1 MGNKMTVIKEC
12 NKVNGVRKVCTERI
26 GHKEFFYRVRGHLLM
41 SGCEAVNTELL
52 ADMVYGISERGDMPM
67 VVLSS
72 RREFLEHLEERK
84 DIDRMI
90 VSYPGELNYHP
101 MYGMSEQQI
110 LRLFRMAGEEMGCGT
125 MTERVM
131 LYAAAVINIVSAKYP
146 ASLPAIS
153 ALLKEDDDFIAS
165 FANRMGMSNIIA
177 DNILGSHEAGIML
190 RRIVERL
197 EETFEGVSKPG
208 NDTKYNFQS
217 GAQGNVSVMAFY
229 QISSSQ
235 SLLNT
240 YLKEE
245 FYSVLK
251 RVSKLRV
258 ILDEAVFLNET
269 DELMT
274 YLLQMKRQGK
284 IEMIAVS
291 ENVKEMMPGAT
302 LDFGNVCLFRHT
314 NPGATEE
321 LSQEIFGTYLYHYPV
336 CVAGRPPA
344 VLFTLKRD
352 IHWQISTEERLKV
365 RAEDLYKPQNLF
377 GRSFDY
383 MAIKTINNERIYLVS
398 VEEFLSPDD
407 VKYYPAFLSRV

>member
-1 MGNKMTVIKEC
+1 MGNKMIVIKEC

-41 SGCEAVNTELL
+41 SGCEAANTELL
-52 ADMVYGISERGDMPM
+52 ADMVYGISERGDMPT

-72 RREFLEHLEERK
+72 RREFLEYLQERK
-84 DIDRMI
+84 DIDRMM

-110 LRLFRMAGEEMGCGT
+110 LHLFRMAGEEMGCGT

-165 FANRMGMSNIIA
+165 VANRMGMSNIIA
-177 DNILGSHEAGIML
+177 DNILGRHEAGIML

-229 QISSSQ
+229 QVSSSQ

-258 ILDEAVFLNET
+258 ILDEAAFFNET
-269 DELMT
+269 DKLLT

-284 IEMIAVS
+284 IEMIVVS

-302 LDFGNVCLFRHT
+302 LDFGNVC
-314 NPGATEE
+314 
-321 LSQEIFGTYLYHYPV
+321 
-336 CVAGRPPA
+336 
-344 VLFTLKRD
+344 
-352 IHWQISTEERLKV
+352 
-365 RAEDLYKPQNLF
+365 
-377 GRSFDY
+377 
-383 MAIKTINNERIYLVS
+383 
-398 VEEFLSPDD
+398 
-407 VKYYPAFLSRV
+407 